1 MFFYKKRNVH
11 GLLLLDK
18 PRGISSN
25 NALQKVKIIFNA
37 KKAGYIG
44 TLDPLATGMLPICF
58 GECTK
63 FSYYLTESHKTYH
76 VIAKLGEKTS
86 TSDSDGVIIQ
96 KRPILFNFRKLL
108 LSIREFIGL
117 IEQMPSMYS
126 AIKYNG
132 IPLYKYARRG
142 INIIRDTRKVTIYD
156 IYSIHQEKNLIT
168 FKIFCSKGT
177 YIRTL
182 IDDLGEK
189 LGCGAHVVFLRRL
202 QVASYLHTQLVTI
215 SDLYKLSSLKNID
228 NVKIFQ
234 NIDDLLIPIDD
245 LISFLPKIYLSTEES
260 YNFKLGAKIDFFSN
274 IKNSLVRVI
283 EEKSK
288 RFIGVGKINKE
299 ALLIPYR
306 LVSRFTN

>member
-1 MFFYKKRNVH
+1 MFFNKKRNVH

-18 PRGISSN
+18 PQGISSN
-25 NALQKVKIIFNA
+25 NALQKVKTIFNA

-58 GECTK
+58 GECAK
-63 FSYYLTESHKTYH
+63 FSHYLKDSNKRYH

-86 TSDSDGVIIQ
+86 TSDSDGIVIK
-96 KRPILFNFRKLL
+96 KRPILFTSYQLN
-108 LSIREFIGL
+108 LSIKELTGL
-117 IEQMPSMYS
+117 IEQVPSMYS

-132 IPLYKYARRG
+132 IPLYKYARQGLKVKR
-142 INIIRDTRKVTIYD
+142 NIRKVIVYNIYA
-156 IYSIHQEKNLIT
+156 INQEKNLIE
-168 FKIFCSKGT
+168 FKILCSKGT
-177 YIRTL
+177 YVRTL

-202 QVASYLHTQLVTI
+202 QVASYLYTQLVTI
-215 SDLYKLSSLKNID
+215 SNLYKLLNKNNIDNINFFKNID
-228 NVKIFQ
+228 N
-234 NIDDLLIPIDD
+234 LLMPVDSPV
-245 LISFLPKIYLSTEES
+245 SFLPKVYLSFKQS
-260 YNFKLGAKIDFFSN
+260 YNFKLGQKIEFFSN

-283 EEKSK
+283 EEKNK
-288 RFIGVGKINKE
+288 IFIGLGKINTE

>member
-1 MFFYKKRNVH
+1 MFFYKKRSVH
-11 GLLLLDK
+11 GLFLLDK
-18 PRGISSN
+18 PQGISSN

-63 FSYYLTESHKTYH
+63 FAHYLTGSNKRYH

-86 TSDSDGVIIQ
+86 TSDSDGIVIK
-96 KRPILFNFRKLL
+96 KRPILFTSYKLD
-108 LSIREFIGL
+108 LSIKELIGP
-117 IEQMPSMYS
+117 IEQIPSMYS

-132 IPLYKYARRG
+132 IPLYKYARQG
-142 INIIRDTRKVTIYD
+142 VNIERNSRKVTVYD
-156 IYSIHQEKNLIT
+156 IYSIYQENNLIE

-189 LGCGAHVVFLRRL
+189 LGCGAHVIFLRRL
-202 QVASYLHTQLVTI
+202 QVASYPYTQLVTI
-215 SDLYKLSSLKNID
+215 SHLYELLNKKNI
-228 NVKIFQ
+228 NNFNPFK
-234 NIDDLLIPIDD
+234 NIDDLLMPVDSPV
-245 LISFLPKIYLSTEES
+245 SFLPKVHLSSKQS
-260 YNFKLGAKIDFFSN
+260 YNFRLGQIVHFCST

-283 EEKSK
+283 EEENKK
-288 RFIGVGKINKE
+288 FIGLGKINMGK
-299 ALLIPYR
+299 LLIPYR
-306 LVSRFTN
+306 LISEFTN